1 MYLSFMN
8 CLLIGNYG
16 VDNLGDEA
24 LRDYFLDAFPDITW
38 TVLSAAPKA
47 PHELPRLPFGLRS
60 FLSGRWMKTIA
71 AYRQCDAVVFGG
83 GSLFTDVESV
93 KACFLW
99 TWHASLAFL
108 LRRPV
113 FLASQGMG
121 PYKTKI
127 GERLARF
134 VARRAQFVSVRDV
147 ASYQR
152 VASWGLSTEIIQ
164 TFDPVFSVME
174 KQKVVNR
181 SKNVCTI
188 IPRANSSDAL
198 MQSAISLLRMRPYIH
213 HLQIV
218 LMQPDDEGEQAIA
231 RRLERELGLQ
241 ATVINARTLREL
253 MKGVGNS
260 AIVLSQR
267 FHGALAALAS
277 GVEVEILPQGTG
289 DKMHELQQLINNGK
303 ADVPTLLATVEHG
316 RRSLHDA
323 LSAMHTR

>member
-1 MYLSFMN
+1 MN

-24 LRDYFLDAFPDITW
+24 LRDYFLDAFPEVTW
-38 TVLSAAPKA
+38 TVLSASPAA
-47 PHELPRLPFGLRS
+47 DAHELPRLPFGLRS
-60 FLSGRWMKTIA
+60 FISGGWFKTIT
-71 AYRQCDAVVFGG
+71 AYRRCDAVVFGG

-108 LRRPV
+108 LRKPV
-113 FLASQGMG
+113 FLAFQGMG
-121 PYKTKI
+121 PYKTKA

-134 VARRAQFVSVRDV
+134 VARRARFISVRDR

-213 HLQIV
+213 HLQIL
-218 LMQPDDEGEQAIA
+218 LMQPGDAGEQAIA
-231 RRLERELGLQ
+231 RRLERELGLH
-241 ATVINARTLREL
+241 ATVIDARTLREL

-277 GVEVEILPQGTG
+277 GVEVEIVPQGKG
-289 DKMHELQQLINNGK
+289 DKMYELQQMIDQGM
-303 ADVPTLLATVEHG
+303 ADVSHLCCVVEHG
-316 RRSLHDA
+316 RLSLSSA
-323 LSAMHTR
+323 LRLIETGAHS

>member
-1 MYLSFMN
+1 MK

-24 LRDYFLDAFPDITW
+24 LKDYFLDAFPEVTW
-38 TVLSAAPKA
+38 TVLSASPKA
-47 PHELPRLPFGLRS
+47 LHELPRLPFGVASL
-60 FLSGRWMKTIA
+60 MKGGWLKTFS
-71 AYRQCDAVVFGG
+71 AYRRCDAVVFGG

-108 LRRPV
+108 LRKPV

-127 GERLARF
+127 GERLALF
-134 VARRAQFVSVRDV
+134 VARRARFVSVRDT

-152 VASWGLSTEIIQ
+152 VSSWGLSTEIIQ

-174 KQKVVNR
+174 KQKSVH
-181 SKNVCTI
+181 STKNVCTI
-188 IPRANSSDAL
+188 IPRANSSDAF
-198 MQSAISLLRMRPYIH
+198 MQSAISLLRMKPYLH
-213 HLQIV
+213 HVQII
-218 LMQPDDEGEQAIA
+218 LMQPDDAGEQAVA
-231 RRLERELGLQ
+231 RRLERELGLP
-241 ATVINARTLREL
+241 ATIIAARTLREL
-253 MKGVGNS
+253 MKAVGTS

-277 GVEVEILPQGTG
+277 GIEVDILPQGTG
-289 DKMHELQQLINNGK
+289 DKMYELQQLIHTGK

-323 LSAMHTR
+323 LSELHTR